1 MSLCVVKE
9 IDMKGICIYCK
20 SPKHANSIRLFL
32 VMLLVVVLNGCTL
45 FKINFTPSLGPL
57 KEKTVSGEGGDKVL
71 LIDIKGVISN
81 KKEVSA
87 LGVEINVGLV
97 DRVREILKKA
107 EKDNDVKALILRI
120 NTPGG
125 TVTSSDIIYHEIKA
139 FKERKKIK
147 VYAVVMDL
155 AASGGYYVAQAADRI
170 IVHPTS
176 LTGSIGVI
184 AMKMNLS
191 GLLDKVGVD
200 FEVVKSGDHKDFL
213 SPFRALT
220 KDERLIFQETI
231 DNLHQRFVSTIED
244 NRTQLSR
251 DEIKKLA
258 DGRIYTSQQALEAKL
273 IDQIAYMDEAE
284 EFIKKDLGLDA
295 MRLVVY
301 HRSGQYK
308 SNIYSS
314 APVPPAVN
322 FNLVNLNFIPE
333 TPGPNFMYLWM
344 P

>member
-1 MSLCVVKE
+1 
-9 IDMKGICIYCK
+9 MKWIRFCCE
-20 SPKHANSIRLFL
+20 SPRYANKARLLL
-32 VMLLVVVLNGCTL
+32 VMLLFVIFNGCTL
-45 FKINFTPSLGPL
+45 FKINMTPSLGPF
-57 KEKTVSGEGGDKVL
+57 KEKTVSGEGDDKVL

-81 KKEVSA
+81 KKKVSA
-87 LGVEINVGLV
+87 LGVEMSVGLV
-97 DRVREILKKA
+97 DHVRETLKKA
-107 EKDNDVKALILRI
+107 EKDEDVKALILRI

-125 TVTSSDIIYHEIKA
+125 TVTSSDIIYHEIKT

-147 VYAVVMDL
+147 VYAIVMDL

-184 AMKMNLS
+184 ALKMNLS
-191 GLLDKVGVD
+191 GLMDKMGVD
-200 FEVVKSGDHKDFL
+200 FEVVKSGNHKDFL

-220 KDERLIFQETI
+220 KDERLIFQKTI
-231 DNLHQRFVSTIED
+231 DSLHQRFVSTIAD
-244 NRTQLSR
+244 NRKQLNR
-251 DEIKKLA
+251 DEIERLA
-258 DGRIYTSQQALEAKL
+258 DGRIYTSQQALDAKL

-284 EFIKKDLGLDA
+284 EFIKKDLGLREI
-295 MRLVVY
+295 RLVIY
-301 HRSGQYK
+301 HRAGQYK

-314 APVPPAVN
+314 PPVPPAIN
-322 FNLVNLNFIPE
+322 FNFINLNFIPE

>member
-1 MSLCVVKE
+1 MKWISLSFATSRKTAVVR
-9 IDMKGICIYCK
+9 
-20 SPKHANSIRLFL
+20 HFL
-32 VMLLVVVLNGCTL
+32 VMLLFVVFSGCTL
-45 FKINFTPSLGPL
+45 FKINVTPTLGPL

-71 LIDIKGVISN
+71 LVDIKGVISN
-81 KKEVSA
+81 KKQVSA
-87 LGVEINVGLV
+87 LGVEMNVGLV

-107 EKDNDVKALILRI
+107 EKDDDVKALILRI

-125 TVTSSDIIYHEIKA
+125 TVTSSDIIYHEIKT

-147 VYAVVMDL
+147 VFAVVMDL
-155 AASGGYYVAQAADRI
+155 AASGGYYVAQAADQI

-191 GLLDKVGVD
+191 GLMDKMGVD

-231 DNLHQRFVSTIED
+231 NDLHQRFVSTIAD
-244 NRTQLSR
+244 NRKQLSR
-251 DEIKKLA
+251 DEIKNLA
-258 DGRIYTSQQALEAKL
+258 DGRIYTSQQALDAKL

-295 MRLVVY
+295 MRLVIY
-301 HRSGQYK
+301 HRTGQYK

-314 APVPPAVN
+314 TPLPPALN

>member
-1 MSLCVVKE
+1 MSLCAVRAIE
-9 IDMKGICIYCK
+9 MKRLRFCCE
-20 SPKHANSIRLFL
+20 SPRHTRKVRLLL
-32 VMLLVVVLNGCTL
+32 VMFLLVVFNGCTL
-45 FKINFTPSLGPL
+45 FKINVTPSLGPL

-87 LGVEINVGLV
+87 LGVVMNVGLV
-97 DRVREILKKA
+97 DRVRETLKKA
-107 EKDNDVKALILRI
+107 EKDDAVKALILRI

-125 TVTSSDIIYHEIKA
+125 TVTSSDIIYHEIKT

-191 GLLDKVGVD
+191 GLMDKMGVG

-231 DNLHQRFVSTIED
+231 DNLHQRFVSTIEE
-244 NRTQLSR
+244 NRKQLNR
-251 DEIKKLA
+251 DEIKKLS
-258 DGRIYTSQQALEAKL
+258 DGRIYTSQQALDAKL

-284 EFIKKDLGLDA
+284 EFIKKDLGLDE
-295 MRLVVY
+295 MRLVIY
-301 HRSGQYK
+301 HRAGQYK

-314 APVPPAVN
+314 PPVPPAIN
-322 FNLVNLNFIPE
+322 FNFVNLNFIPE
-333 TPGPNFMYLWM
+333 TPGPNFLYLWM

>member
-1 MSLCVVKE
+1 
-9 IDMKGICIYCK
+9 MKWIHFCCE
-20 SPKHANSIRLFL
+20 SPKHASKARLLL
-32 VMLLVVVLNGCTL
+32 VMLLFVIFNGCTL
-45 FKINFTPSLGPL
+45 FKINVIPSLGPL

-71 LIDIKGVISN
+71 LVDIKGVISN
-81 KKEVSA
+81 KKQVSA
-87 LGVEINVGLV
+87 LGVEMNTGLV
-97 DRVREILKKA
+97 DQVRETLKKA
-107 EKDNDVKALILRI
+107 EKDDDIKALILRI

-125 TVTSSDIIYHEIKA
+125 TVTSSDIIYHEIKT
-139 FKERKKIK
+139 FKERKKVK

-184 AMKMNLS
+184 ALKMNLS
-191 GLLDKVGVD
+191 GLMDKVGVD

-231 DNLHQRFVSTIED
+231 DSLHQRFIATIEE
-244 NRTQLSR
+244 NRKQLSR
-251 DEIKKLA
+251 DQIKKLA
-258 DGRIYTSQQALEAKL
+258 DGRIYTSQQALDAKL

-295 MRLVVY
+295 IRLVIY
-301 HRSGQYK
+301 HRAGQYK

-314 APVPPAVN
+314 PPVPPSIN
-322 FNLVNLNFIPE
+322 FNFVNLNFIPE
-333 TPGPNFMYLWM
+333 TLGPNFMYLWM

>member
-1 MSLCVVKE
+1 MSLCVVRA
-9 IDMKGICIYCK
+9 IDMKWISLSFALSRK
-20 SPKHANSIRLFL
+20 TSMVRLFL
-32 VMLLVVVLNGCTL
+32 LMLLFVVFNGCTL
-45 FKINFTPSLGPL
+45 FKINVTPTLGPL

-81 KKEVSA
+81 KKEVSP
-87 LGVEINVGLV
+87 LGVEMNVGLV
-97 DRVREILKKA
+97 DHVRETLKKA
-107 EKDNDVKALILRI
+107 EKDDDVKALILRI

-125 TVTSSDIIYHEIKA
+125 TVTSSDIIYHEIKT
-139 FKERKKIK
+139 FKERKK
-147 VYAVVMDL
+147 
-155 AASGGYYVAQAADRI
+155 DRI

-184 AMKMNLS
+184 AMKMNLT
-191 GLLDKVGVD
+191 GLMDKMGVD

-258 DGRIYTSQQALEAKL
+258 DGRIYTSQQALDAKL

-284 EFIKKDLGLDA
+284 EFIKKDLELDA
-295 MRLVVY
+295 MRLVIY

-314 APVPPAVN
+314 PPVPPAIN
-322 FNLVNLNFIPE
+322 FNFVNLNFIPE

>member
-1 MSLCVVKE
+1 MNGSNSYSESLSFKHLRWVGVLSMM
-9 IDMKGICIYCK
+9 ILGIGLSGCLSVQL
-20 SPKHANSIRLFL
+20 SPK
-32 VMLLVVVLNGCTL
+32 
-45 FKINFTPSLGPL
+45 LGSL
-57 KEKTVSGEGGDKVL
+57 KEKTISGEGGDKVL
-71 LIDIKGVISN
+71 LVDIKGVISN
-81 KKEVSA
+81 KKQVSA
-87 LGVEINVGLV
+87 LGAEMNAGLV
-97 DRVREILKKA
+97 DRVRETLKKA
-107 EKDNDVKALILRI
+107 EKDNDIKALILRI

-125 TVTSSDIIYHEIKA
+125 TVTSSDIIYHEIKT

-184 AMKMNLS
+184 ALKMNLS
-191 GLLDKVGVD
+191 GLMDKVGVD

-220 KDERLIFQETI
+220 QDERQIFQKTI

-244 NRTQLSR
+244 NRKQLNR

-258 DGRIYTSQQALEAKL
+258 DGRIYTSQQALDAKL

-284 EFIKKDLGLDA
+284 EFIKKDLGLEA
-295 MRLVVY
+295 MRLVIY
-301 HRSGQYK
+301 HRPGQYK

-314 APVPPAVN
+314 PPVSPSIN
-322 FNLVNLNFIPE
+322 FNLVNLNFMPE

>member
-1 MSLCVVKE
+1 
-9 IDMKGICIYCK
+9 MKWIHFCGE
-20 SPKHANSIRLFL
+20 SRKHATKAHF
-32 VMLLVVVLNGCTL
+32 LLVIFLFMIFNGCTL
-45 FKINFTPSLGPL
+45 FKINITPSLGPL
-57 KEKTVSGEGGDKVL
+57 KEKTVSGEGGNKVL
-71 LIDIKGVISN
+71 LIDIKGMISN
-81 KKEVSA
+81 KKKVSA
-87 LGVEINVGLV
+87 LGVEMNVGLV
-97 DRVREILKKA
+97 DRVRETLKKA
-107 EKDNDVKALILRI
+107 EKDDDVKALILRI

-125 TVTSSDIIYHEIKA
+125 TVTSSDIIYHEIKV

-184 AMKMNLS
+184 ALKMNLS
-191 GLLDKVGVD
+191 GLMDKVGVD

-220 KDERLIFQETI
+220 KDERLIFQKTI
-231 DNLHQRFVSTIED
+231 DSLHQRFVSTIEE

-251 DEIKKLA
+251 DEIIKLA
-258 DGRIYTSQQALEAKL
+258 DGRIYTSQQALDAKL

-284 EFIKKDLGLDA
+284 EFIKKDLGLNE
-295 MRLVVY
+295 MRVIIY
-301 HRSGQYK
+301 HRAGQYK

-314 APVPPAVN
+314 PPVPPSIN
-322 FNLVNLNFIPE
+322 FNFVNLNFIPE

>member
-1 MSLCVVKE
+1 
-9 IDMKGICIYCK
+9 MKGFRFCCE
-20 SPKHANSIRLFL
+20 SPKHASKVRLLL
-32 VMLLVVVLNGCTL
+32 VMLLFVIFNGCTL
-45 FKINFTPSLGPL
+45 FNINVAPSLGPL

-87 LGVEINVGLV
+87 LGVQMNVGLV
-97 DRVREILKKA
+97 DRVRETLKKA
-107 EKDNDVKALILRI
+107 EKDEDVKALILRI

-125 TVTSSDIIYHEIKA
+125 TVTSSDIIYHEIKT

-191 GLLDKVGVD
+191 GLMDKVGVD

-213 SPFRALT
+213 SPFRALS
-220 KDERLIFQETI
+220 KDERQIFQETI
-231 DNLHQRFVSTIED
+231 DTLHQRFVSTIAD
-244 NRTQLSR
+244 NRKQLNR
-251 DEIKKLA
+251 NELEKLA
-258 DGRIYTSQQALEAKL
+258 DGRIYTSQQALDAKL

-284 EFIKKDLGLDA
+284 VFIKKDLGLDA
-295 MRLVVY
+295 MRLVIY
-301 HRSGQYK
+301 HRAGQYK

-314 APVPPAVN
+314 PPVPPSVN
-322 FNLVNLNFIPE
+322 FNFVNLNFIPE
-333 TPGPNFMYLWM
+333 TTGPNFMYLWM

>member
-1 MSLCVVKE
+1 MRA
-9 IDMKGICIYCK
+9 IDMKSTGCCCE
-20 SPKHANSIRLFL
+20 SPKYANKVRLL
-32 VMLLVVVLNGCTL
+32 WVVLLFMVFNGCTL
-45 FKINFTPSLGPL
+45 FKINVTPSLGPL

-71 LIDIKGVISN
+71 LIDIQGVISN
-81 KKEVSA
+81 KKQVSA
-87 LGVEINVGLV
+87 LGVVMNAGLV
-97 DRVREILKKA
+97 DRVRETLKKA
-107 EKDNDVKALILRI
+107 EKDEDVKALILRI

-125 TVTSSDIIYHEIKA
+125 TVTSSDIIYHEIKT

-155 AASGGYYVAQAADRI
+155 AASGGYYIAQAADQI

-184 AMKMNLS
+184 ALKMNLS
-191 GLLDKVGVD
+191 GLMDKVGVD

-244 NRTQLSR
+244 NRKQLNR

-258 DGRIYTSQQALEAKL
+258 DGRIYTSQQALDAKL

-284 EFIKKDLGLDA
+284 EFIKKDLKLDA
-295 MRLVVY
+295 MRLVIY
-301 HRSGQYK
+301 HRTGQYK

-314 APVPPAVN
+314 PPVPPSIN
-322 FNLVNLNFIPE
+322 FNFVNLSFMPE

>member
-1 MSLCVVKE
+1 MV
-9 IDMKGICIYCK
+9 
-20 SPKHANSIRLFL
+20 RLL
-32 VMLLVVVLNGCTL
+32 LLMLLFMLFNGCTL
-45 FKINFTPSLGPL
+45 FNINVTPSMGPL
-57 KEKTVSGEGGDKVL
+57 KEKTVSGEGDGKVL
-71 LIDIKGVISN
+71 LIDIKGAITN
-81 KKEVSA
+81 KKQVSA
-87 LGVEINVGLV
+87 LGVEMDVGLV

-107 EKDNDVKALILRI
+107 ENDDDIKGLILRI

-170 IVHPTS
+170 MVHPTS

-184 AMKMNLS
+184 ALKMNLS
-191 GLLDKVGVD
+191 GLMEKVGVD

-231 DNLHQRFVSTIED
+231 DNLHQRFVSTIEE
-244 NRTQLSR
+244 NRKQLNR
-251 DEIKKLA
+251 DEIQKLA
-258 DGRIYTSQQALEAKL
+258 DGRIYTSQQALDAKL

-284 EFIKKDLGLDA
+284 EFVKKDLGLDEL
-295 MRLVVY
+295 RLVIY
-301 HRSGQYK
+301 HRAGQYK

-314 APVPPAVN
+314 PPLPPSIN
-322 FNLVNLNFIPE
+322 FNFVNLNFIPE

>member
-1 MSLCVVKE
+1 MKWISQYESFNRSIKACALCIIILLLFDGCVS
-9 IDMKGICIYCK
+9 IQMT
-20 SPKHANSIRLFL
+20 PK
-32 VMLLVVVLNGCTL
+32 M
-45 FKINFTPSLGPL
+45 GPL
-57 KEKTVSGEGGDKVL
+57 KEKKVSGEGDNKIL

-81 KKEVSA
+81 KKQVSA
-87 LGVEINVGLV
+87 LGTQTGVGMV
-97 DRVREILKKA
+97 DRVRETLKKA
-107 EKDNDVKALILRI
+107 EKDDDVKALILRI

-125 TVTSSDIIYHEIKA
+125 TVTSSDIIYHEIKT

-184 AMKMNLS
+184 AMKMNLT
-191 GLLDKVGVD
+191 GLMDKMGVD

-258 DGRIYTSQQALEAKL
+258 DGRIYTSQQALDAKL

-284 EFIKKDLGLDA
+284 EFIKKDLELDA
-295 MRLVVY
+295 MRLVIY

-314 APVPPAVN
+314 PPVPPAIN
-322 FNLVNLNFIPE
+322 FNFVNLNFIPE

>member
-1 MSLCVVKE
+1 
-9 IDMKGICIYCK
+9 MKWIHFCGE
-20 SPKHANSIRLFL
+20 SREHATKAHF
-32 VMLLVVVLNGCTL
+32 LLVIFLFMIFNGCTL
-45 FKINFTPSLGPL
+45 FKINITPSLGPL
-57 KEKTVSGEGGDKVL
+57 KEKTVSGEGGNKVL
-71 LIDIKGVISN
+71 LVDIKGMISN
-81 KKEVSA
+81 KKKVSA
-87 LGVEINVGLV
+87 LGVEMNVGLV
-97 DRVREILKKA
+97 DRVRETLKKA
-107 EKDNDVKALILRI
+107 EKDDAVKALILRI

-125 TVTSSDIIYHEIKA
+125 TVTSSDIIYHEIKV

-184 AMKMNLS
+184 ALKMNLS
-191 GLLDKVGVD
+191 GLMDKVGVD

-220 KDERLIFQETI
+220 KDERLIFQKTI
-231 DNLHQRFVSTIED
+231 DSLHQRFVSTIEE

-251 DEIKKLA
+251 DEIIKLA
-258 DGRIYTSQQALEAKL
+258 DGRIYTSQQALDAKL

-284 EFIKKDLGLDA
+284 EFIKKDLGLDEI
-295 MRLVVY
+295 RLVVY
-301 HRSGQYK
+301 HRAGQYK

-314 APVPPAVN
+314 PPVPPSIN
-322 FNLVNLNFIPE
+322 FNFVNLNFIPE

>member
-1 MSLCVVKE
+1 
-9 IDMKGICIYCK
+9 MKQIGLYYVSRK
-20 SPKHANSIRLFL
+20 PADTVRLLLVLFL
-32 VMLLVVVLNGCTL
+32 FLIFNGCTL
-45 FKINFTPSLGPL
+45 FKINVTPTLGPL

-71 LIDIKGVISN
+71 LVDIKGMISN
-81 KKEVSA
+81 KKQVSP
-87 LGVEINVGLV
+87 LGVETNVGLV
-97 DRVREILKKA
+97 DQVRETLKKA

-125 TVTSSDIIYHEIKA
+125 TVTSSDIIYHEIKK

-184 AMKMNLS
+184 ALKMNLG
-191 GLLDKVGVD
+191 GLMEKVGVNV
-200 FEVVKSGDHKDFL
+200 EVVKSGDHKDFL
-213 SPFRALT
+213 SPFRSLT
-220 KDERLIFQETI
+220 EDERLIFQKTI
-231 DNLHQRFVSTIED
+231 DNLHQRFVTTIED
-244 NRTQLSR
+244 NRKQLNR
-251 DEIKKLA
+251 EEIKKLA
-258 DGRIYTSQQALEAKL
+258 DGRIYTSQQALDAKL

-284 EFIKKDLGLDA
+284 EFIKKDLGLEEI
-295 MRLVVY
+295 RLVLY

-314 APVPPAVN
+314 PPVPPAIN
-322 FNLVNLNFIPE
+322 FNFLSLNLMPE

>member
-1 MSLCVVKE
+1 MNLCVVRA
-9 IDMKGICIYCK
+9 IDMKWIRFCCQ
-20 SPKHANSIRLFL
+20 SPQHTSKVRLLL
-32 VMLLVVVLNGCTL
+32 VMLLFVVFSGCTL
-45 FKINFTPSLGPL
+45 FKINVTPSLGPL

-87 LGVEINVGLV
+87 LGVEMSVGLV
-97 DRVREILKKA
+97 DRVRETLKKA
-107 EKDNDVKALILRI
+107 EKDDDVKALILRI

-125 TVTSSDIIYHEIKA
+125 TVTSSDIIYHEIKT

-155 AASGGYYVAQAADRI
+155 AASGGYYVAQAADQI

-191 GLLDKVGVD
+191 GLMDKMGVD

-220 KDERLIFQETI
+220 KDERIIFQETI
-231 DNLHQRFVSTIED
+231 NDLHQRFVSTIAD
-244 NRTQLSR
+244 NRKQLSR
-251 DEIKKLA
+251 DEIKNLA
-258 DGRIYTSQQALEAKL
+258 DGRIYTSQQALDAKL

-295 MRLVVY
+295 MRLVIY
-301 HRSGQYK
+301 HRTGQYK

-314 APVPPAVN
+314 TPLPPALN

>member
-1 MSLCVVKE
+1 MRWIIGRFELS
-9 IDMKGICIYCK
+9 
-20 SPKHANSIRLFL
+20 KHMYQIGLLLLLLLLFT
-32 VMLLVVVLNGCTL
+32 GCTL
-45 FKINFTPSLGPL
+45 FNINVTPTLGPL
-57 KEKTVSGEGGDKVL
+57 QEKTVSGKGSNKVL
-71 LIDIKGVISN
+71 LVDIKGVISN
-81 KKEVSA
+81 RKETSP
-87 LGVEINVGLV
+87 LGIETSVGLV
-97 DRVREILKKA
+97 DQVRETLKKA
-107 EKDNDVKALILRI
+107 EKDEDVKALILRI

-147 VYAVVMDL
+147 VYAIVMDL

-184 AMKMNLS
+184 ALKMNLS
-191 GLLDKVGVD
+191 GLMEKVGVN
-200 FEVVKSGDHKDFL
+200 FEVVKSGAHKDFM

-220 KDERLIFQETI
+220 EDERLIFQKNI
-231 DNLHQRFVSTIED
+231 DTLHQRFVSIIAD
-244 NRTQLSR
+244 NRKQLYKS
-251 DEIKKLA
+251 EVEKLA
-258 DGRIYTSQQALEAKL
+258 DGRVYTAQQALDSGL
-273 IDQIAYMDEAE
+273 VDQISYMDEAE
-284 EFIKKDLGLDA
+284 AFIKNDLQLDK

-301 HRSGQYK
+301 HRSGHYK

-314 APVPPAVN
+314 SPVPPTVN
-322 FNLVNLNFIPE
+322 FNFVNLNFIPE